1 MSLENGPDLTMSLY
15 LFFEVDIGG
24 IDLPKSR
31 IFFHT
36 NQFQYDGLSDQ
47 TYFYFKDSKMNIYCE
62 EDYNLK
68 KALRCAYC
76 KKPIVPKANE
86 KTVPRLRALGKDFHP
101 TCFKCEVN

>member
-1 MSLENGPDLTMSLY
+1 MSLC
-15 LFFEVDIGG
+15 LFITFGSKIGG
-24 IDLPKSR
+24 IGG
-31 IFFHT
+31 T
-36 NQFQYDGLSDQ
+36 QNQFQYNGLSEQ
-47 TYFYFKDSKMNIYCE
+47 TYFFTDSKMNIYCE